1 MDNPKKPISKLSLS
15 ILYSLSE
22 SYTILPFMIYSALIT
37 EEATV
42 VNFFLPVIII
52 YSVQRACLVA
62 LRGFGEITNPYRI
75 LKSGVIIALI
85 GALMMILSAIYQP
98 LLLWSAL
105 LIGVGLS
112 PFRAMFIP
120 LSASLIESNS
130 ELKKSKGVGTIIY
143 LVVMLI
149 VLAFD
154 NSALPIVQ
162 ILFLIYISIALWIL
176 LHFDGDSLFNCNK
189 AFDYTKNN
197 PVYFVFGILA
207 LLTLLILRQYKQSSV
222 SVLVWLTPVMLITF
236 IALEVYRRRNYKSFS
251 YKTYWVGSL
260 KCYLMLF
267 SLIYHSSIGNTSMA
281 LLIYLAI
288 SISSFLTIPAKKV
301 LKKIPSSKL
310 NNLSMILSAI
320 LSFSLVFPSRAINLI
335 GLTLAEVFG
344 NIVSAESGG
353 RYMSDERHV
362 KLDRP
367 LTRLRIQTAGSII
380 SQLVMFYTIYF
391 LGEIGV
397 HHNLLEA
404 YAAGNPDPS
413 ITLLLNITGLICSFI
428 LLISAILIIAIADK
442 KEGGVK

>member
-42 VNFFLPVIII
+42 VNFFLPVVII

-75 LKSGVIIALI
+75 LKSGVLIALI

-130 ELKKSKGVGTIIY
+130 ELNKSKGVGTIIY

-154 NSALPIVQ
+154 NSELPIVQ

-176 LHFDGDSLFNCNK
+176 LHFDGDSLFNCSK
-189 AFDYTKNN
+189 AFD
-197 PVYFVFGILA
+197 
-207 LLTLLILRQYKQSSV
+207 S
-222 SVLVWLTPVMLITF
+222 
-236 IALEVYRRRNYKSFS
+236 EV
-251 YKTYWVGSL
+251 
-260 KCYLMLF
+260 
-267 SLIYHSSIGNTSMA
+267 
-281 LLIYLAI
+281 
-288 SISSFLTIPAKKV
+288 
-301 LKKIPSSKL
+301 
-310 NNLSMILSAI
+310 
-320 LSFSLVFPSRAINLI
+320 
-335 GLTLAEVFG
+335 
-344 NIVSAESGG
+344 
-353 RYMSDERHV
+353 
-362 KLDRP
+362 
-367 LTRLRIQTAGSII
+367 IQA
-380 SQLVMFYTIYF
+380 
-391 LGEIGV
+391 
-397 HHNLLEA
+397 
-404 YAAGNPDPS
+404 
-413 ITLLLNITGLICSFI
+413 
-428 LLISAILIIAIADK
+428 
-442 KEGGVK
+442 

>member
-42 VNFFLPVIII
+42 VNFFLPVVII

-62 LRGFGEITNPYRI
+62 LRGFGEITNPFRI
-75 LKSGVIIALI
+75 LKTGVLIALI

-162 ILFLIYISIALWIL
+162 ILFLIGYS
-176 LHFDGDSLFNCNK
+176 
-189 AFDYTKNN
+189 
-197 PVYFVFGILA
+197 
-207 LLTLLILRQYKQSSV
+207 
-222 SVLVWLTPVMLITF
+222 
-236 IALEVYRRRNYKSFS
+236 
-251 YKTYWVGSL
+251 
-260 KCYLMLF
+260 
-267 SLIYHSSIGNTSMA
+267 
-281 LLIYLAI
+281 
-288 SISSFLTIPAKKV
+288 
-301 LKKIPSSKL
+301 
-310 NNLSMILSAI
+310 
-320 LSFSLVFPSRAINLI
+320 
-335 GLTLAEVFG
+335 
-344 NIVSAESGG
+344 
-353 RYMSDERHV
+353 
-362 KLDRP
+362 
-367 LTRLRIQTAGSII
+367 
-380 SQLVMFYTIYF
+380 
-391 LGEIGV
+391 
-397 HHNLLEA
+397 
-404 YAAGNPDPS
+404 
-413 ITLLLNITGLICSFI
+413 
-428 LLISAILIIAIADK
+428 
-442 KEGGVK
+442 